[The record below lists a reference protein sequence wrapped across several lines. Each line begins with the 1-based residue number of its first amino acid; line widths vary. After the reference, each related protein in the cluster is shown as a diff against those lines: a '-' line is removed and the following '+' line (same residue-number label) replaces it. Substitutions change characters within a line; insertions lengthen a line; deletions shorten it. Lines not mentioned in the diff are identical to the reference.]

1 MLIDKIE
8 ISEKDNKLDIKIT
21 LNGKFKEHSL
31 NYNELE
37 TLNLVSWQSKKQAVK
52 SLLFVYPK
60 TIKLEPNFDFLRS
73 ELVTIS
79 LVSFR
84 LKLVGNTPLNKHLK
98 FAMLLNLSYR
108 VLTSF
113 VGIERFV

>member
-37 TLNLVSWQSKKQAVK
+37 TLNLVS
-52 SLLFVYPK
+52 
-60 TIKLEPNFDFLRS
+60 
-73 ELVTIS
+73 
-79 LVSFR
+79 
-84 LKLVGNTPLNKHLK
+84 
-98 FAMLLNLSYR
+98 
-108 VLTSF
+108 
-113 VGIERFV
+113 